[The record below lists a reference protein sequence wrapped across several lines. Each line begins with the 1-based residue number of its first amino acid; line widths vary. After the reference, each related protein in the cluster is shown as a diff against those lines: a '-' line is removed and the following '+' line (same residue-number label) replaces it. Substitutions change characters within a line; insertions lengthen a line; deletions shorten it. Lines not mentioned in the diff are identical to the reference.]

1 MREQE
6 KKLLHNDYASKRERA
21 AAAHSKAKKMEV
33 EKKKNKKAIKEAK
46 AIKHVART
54 MVAFRHSTSVSS
66 ISAATPR

>member
-6 KKLLHNDYASKRERA
+6 KKLLHNDYASKERA

-33 EKKKNKKAIKEAK
+33 EKKNKKAIKEAK
-46 AIKHVART
+46 AIKRVART
-54 MVAFRHSTSVSS
+54 MVAFKHSTSVSS